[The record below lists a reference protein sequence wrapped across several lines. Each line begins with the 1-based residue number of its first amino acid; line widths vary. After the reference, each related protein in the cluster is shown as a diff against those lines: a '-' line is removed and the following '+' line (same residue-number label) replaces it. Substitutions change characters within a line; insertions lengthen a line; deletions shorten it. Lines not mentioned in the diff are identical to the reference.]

1 MAPVHHFT
9 PTRTTVFS
17 VPIPFS
23 QRLTPAT
30 KELIA
35 VIRRHP
41 VLAGILA
48 VLAIVFELFGVFIGF
63 APIGVLLIPITV
75 IALFLVRR
83 RTRTHTDTGRSE
95 AIAAAFYFSL
105 STVAVLALIQAIPY
119 GRAHSNPPVTGEP
132 KWDSPRT
139 RELTVRACYGCHS
152 NEVDYPSYASVA
164 PVSWM
169 VQRHVEEGRGEL
181 NFSTFDVSTHGADDA
196 VETILEGS
204 MPPSYYTRFGL
215 HSEAKLTDA
224 EIQELVA
231 GLRATFEA
239 SGVKSEYEKH
249 GDYDKDE
256 D

>member
-1 MAPVHHFT
+1 MQ
-9 PTRTTVFS
+9 
-17 VPIPFS
+17 IPFS
-23 QRLTPAT
+23 ERLTPLT
-30 KELIA
+30 KELMV

-41 VLAGILA
+41 ILTGSLI
-48 VLAIVFELFGVFIGF
+48 VLAIVFELFGVLIGF
-63 APIGVLLIPITV
+63 PQIGVLLVPIAV
-75 IALFLVRR
+75 ISLYLVRR
-83 RTRTHTDTGRSE
+83 RTRAGKDTGRSE
-95 AIAAAFYFSL
+95 AIATAFYFAL

-119 GRAHSNPPVTGEP
+119 GRTHSNPPVTGEP

-152 NEVDYPSYASVA
+152 NEVDYPAYASVA
-164 PVSWM
+164 PISWM
-169 VQRHVEEGRGEL
+169 VTSHVSEGREKL

-196 VETILEGS
+196 VETILDGS

-215 HSEAKLTDA
+215 HPEAKLTDA

-231 GLRATFEA
+231 GLKATFAA
-239 SGVKSEYEKH
+239 SGVTSEDKEH

>member
-1 MAPVHHFT
+1 MARAHHFT
-9 PTRTTVFS
+9 PTGTTVFF
-17 VPIPFS
+17 VPNPLS
-23 QRLTPAT
+23 RHLTPAT
-30 KELIA
+30 KDVLA
-35 VIRRHP
+35 VVRRHP
-41 VLAGILA
+41 ILTGILV
-48 VLAIVFELFGVFIGF
+48 VLAIVLQLFGVFIGF
-63 APIGVLLIPITV
+63 APIGVLLVPIAV
-75 IALFLVRR
+75 IALYLVRR
-83 RTRTHTDTGRSE
+83 RTRTDKDTGRSE
-95 AIAAAFYFSL
+95 AIAAAFYFAL
-105 STVAVLALIQAIPY
+105 STVAVLVLIQAVPY

-152 NEVDYPSYASVA
+152 NEVEYPAYASVA
-164 PVSWM
+164 PISWM

-181 NFSTFDVSTHGADDA
+181 NFSTFDVSTYGADEA

-215 HSEAKLTDA
+215 HPESKLTDS

-231 GLRATFEA
+231 GLRATFVA
-239 SGVKSEYEKH
+239 SGVKSEDKEH

>member
-1 MAPVHHFT
+1 MAPAHHST
-9 PTRTTVFS
+9 RMRTTVSF
-17 VPIPFS
+17 VQFPFS
-23 QRLTPAT
+23 ERLTPLT
-30 KELIA
+30 KELFE
-35 VIRRHP
+35 VIKRHR
-41 VLAGILA
+41 VLTGVL
-48 VLAIVFELFGVFIGF
+48 VLLAIVFELFGVLIGF
-63 APIGVLLIPITV
+63 APVGVLLVPIAV
-75 IALFLVRR
+75 IALYLVRR
-83 RTRTHTDTGRSE
+83 RTRAGKDTGRSE
-95 AIAAAFYFSL
+95 AIATAFYFAL
-105 STVAVLALIQAIPY
+105 STVAVLVLIQAIPY

-152 NEVDYPSYASVA
+152 NEVDYPAYASVA
-164 PVSWM
+164 PISWM
-169 VQRHVEEGRGEL
+169 VQRHVEEGRSEL

-231 GLRATFEA
+231 GLKATFAA
-239 SGVKSEYEKH
+239 SGVKSEGDEH